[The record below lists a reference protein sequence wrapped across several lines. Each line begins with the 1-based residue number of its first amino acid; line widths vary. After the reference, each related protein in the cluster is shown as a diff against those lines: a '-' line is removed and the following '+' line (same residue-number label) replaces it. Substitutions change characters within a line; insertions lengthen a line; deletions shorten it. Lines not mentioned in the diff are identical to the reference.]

1 MNIQETINIIRESFE
16 TWYNRTYPSESPV
29 SIVINY
35 SDVQTLSIKA
45 IHKITME
52 VSAVG
57 IRDRLSYVSS
67 VMRLEESYNHG
78 ITTEEE
84 AKEGLTK
91 KLMMSLYGYHR

>member
-84 AKEGLTK
+84 AKESLTK
-91 KLMMSLYGYHR
+91 KLLMSLYGYHR